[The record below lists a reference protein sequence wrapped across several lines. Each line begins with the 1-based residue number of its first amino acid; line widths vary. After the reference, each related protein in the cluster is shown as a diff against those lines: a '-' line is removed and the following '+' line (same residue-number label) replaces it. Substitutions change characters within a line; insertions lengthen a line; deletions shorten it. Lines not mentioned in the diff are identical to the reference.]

1 MEEEEEEGDYS
12 VRSYILFFFISKDVG
27 AERASFDIAGVGNA
41 ITSDNSDDD
50 GFDDGYVDRKE
61 ESGVVDHCNNCLG
74 SFDIGRHDNL
84 KIIFN

>member
-12 VRSYILFFFISKDVG
+12 VRSYTLFSFISKDVV
-27 AERASFDIAGVGNA
+27 AERASFGIAGVGNTV
-41 ITSDNSDDD
+41 TSDNSDDD
-50 GFDDGYVDRKE
+50 DDCVGRKE